1 MANLMNK
8 RLSQEKTAPE
18 PKPVITFRQQIKFW
32 LGVLVVFV
40 FLLWL
45 LGGILLPFV
54 AGMVLAY
61 FLDPLADW
69 LEEHGFSRLAATSL
83 IVGVFILIFIL
94 AMIFVAPT
102 LTHQIGNFAKNLPD
116 NVRAIVSLVNNAA
129 PEWLLKEI
137 EERGLDLNGPV
148 SDLATKAAGWI
159 ATLAQSVL
167 SGGLALVNLIA
178 LLVVTPIVAF
188 YMLNDWDRMI
198 AKVDSWVPREHVETV
213 RELAH
218 DADLAIAGFIRGQGT
233 VCITLGIFYAI
244 ALTVAGLNF
253 GLLIGLGAG
262 LLSFIPYVG
271 AIVGGLMSVGM
282 ALVQFWPDW
291 IMVAVIAGIF
301 AVGQFLEGN
310 FLTPKLVGDSVGLH
324 PVWLMFALFAAG
336 YLFGFVG
343 MLMAVPVAAAIGVL
357 LRFAIKKYM
366 ESPVYLGEGGE
377 DLVFAPVATSR
388 AKRQAA
394 AGSKDDTADT

>member
-1 MANLMNK
+1 M
-8 RLSQEKTAPE
+8 
-18 PKPVITFRQQIKFW
+18 TFRQQLKFW
-32 LGVLVVFV
+32 LGLLVGLVAILWVF
-40 FLLWL
+40 
-45 LGGILLPFV
+45 GGILLPFV

-61 FLDPLADW
+61 FLDPVADW
-69 LEEHGFSRLAATSL
+69 LEDRDIPRLAATVM
-83 IVGVFILIFIL
+83 IVGMFVLIFVLILIFL
-94 AMIFVAPT
+94 APVLID
-102 LTHQIGNFAKNLPD
+102 QIGSFARELPASVQ
-116 NVRAIVSLVNNAA
+116 NIVKLINNAS

-137 EERGLDLNGPV
+137 EERGIDMQGPV
-148 SDLATKAAGWI
+148 SDLAAKAAGWL
-159 ATLAQSVL
+159 ATLLQGVL
-167 SGGLALVNLIA
+167 SGGLALVNLFA

-213 RELAH
+213 RQLAD
-218 DADLAIAGFIRGQGT
+218 DADHAIAGFIRGQGT

-244 ALTVAGLNF
+244 ALTIVGLNF

-271 AIVGGLMSVGM
+271 AILGGLASVGM

-291 IMVAVIAGIF
+291 TMVAAVAAIF
-301 AVGQFLEGN
+301 AAGQFLEGN
-310 FLTPKLVGDSVGLH
+310 FLTPKLVGDNVGLH

-343 MLMAVPVAAAIGVL
+343 MLLAVPVAAAIGVL
-357 LRFAIKKYM
+357 IRFALEKYM
-366 ESPVYLGEGGE
+366 ESALYQGSGGKK
-377 DLVFAPVATSR
+377 LVFAPIATSR

-394 AGSKDDTADT
+394 ARSDDDDETDDA

>member
-1 MANLMNK
+1 M
-8 RLSQEKTAPE
+8 
-18 PKPVITFRQQIKFW
+18 TFRQQVRFW
-32 LGVLVVFV
+32 LVVLVGLIAVLWVF
-40 FLLWL
+40 
-45 LGGILLPFV
+45 GGILLPFV

-61 FLDPLADW
+61 FLDPVADW
-69 LEEHGFSRLAATSL
+69 LEERNIPRLAATVM
-83 IVGVFILIFIL
+83 IVGVFLLLFILILIFLVPVLID
-94 AMIFVAPT
+94 
-102 LTHQIGNFAKNLPD
+102 QIGAFARELPAYVQNLVKLIND
-116 NVRAIVSLVNNAA
+116 AA

-137 EERGLDLNGPV
+137 ESRGIDMKGPV
-148 SDLATKAAGWI
+148 SDLAAKAAVWLG
-159 ATLAQSVL
+159 TLFQSVL

-213 RELAH
+213 RQLAD
-218 DADLAIAGFIRGQGT
+218 DADHAIAGFIRGQGT
-233 VCITLGIFYAI
+233 VCITLGIIYAI
-244 ALTVAGLNF
+244 ALTIVGLNF

-271 AIVGGLMSVGM
+271 AILGGLASVGM

-291 IMVAVIAGIF
+291 VMVAVVAGIF

-310 FLTPKLVGDSVGLH
+310 FLTPKLVGDNVGLH

-343 MLMAVPVAAAIGVL
+343 MLLAVPVAAAMGVL
-357 LRFAIKKYM
+357 IRFALEKYM
-366 ESPVYLGEGGE
+366 ESPLYQGSSGQK
-377 DLVFAPVATSR
+377 LVFAPIATSR

-394 AGSKDDTADT
+394 AQSDESDESDEA

>member
-1 MANLMNK
+1 M
-8 RLSQEKTAPE
+8 
-18 PKPVITFRQQIKFW
+18 TFRQQLKFW
-32 LGVLVVFV
+32 LGILAALVAVLWVF
-40 FLLWL
+40 
-45 LGGILLPFV
+45 GGILLPFV

-61 FLDPLADW
+61 FLDPVADW
-69 LEEHGFSRLAATSL
+69 LEEHNIPRLAATIM
-83 IVGVFILIFIL
+83 IVGMFVLIFIL
-94 AMIFVAPT
+94 ILIFLAPV
-102 LTHQIGNFAKNLPD
+102 LIDQIGSFARELPAYVQ
-116 NVRAIVSLVNNAA
+116 NIVKLINNAS

-137 EERGLDLNGPV
+137 EDRGIDMKGPV
-148 SDLATKAAGWI
+148 SDLAAKAAGWL
-159 ATLAQSVL
+159 ATLLQGVL

-213 RELAH
+213 RQLAD
-218 DADLAIAGFIRGQGT
+218 DADHAIAGFIRGQGT
-233 VCITLGIFYAI
+233 VCITLGIVYAI
-244 ALTVAGLNF
+244 ALTLVGLNF

-271 AIVGGLMSVGM
+271 AILGGLASVGM

-291 IMVAVIAGIF
+291 VMVAMVAAIF
-301 AVGQFLEGN
+301 AAGQFLEGN
-310 FLTPKLVGDSVGLH
+310 FLTPKLVGDNVGLH

-343 MLMAVPVAAAIGVL
+343 MLLAVPVAAAVGVL
-357 LRFAIKKYM
+357 IRFALEKYM
-366 ESPVYLGEGGE
+366 ESPLYQGAGGKK
-377 DLVFAPVATSR
+377 LVFAPIATSR

-394 AGSKDDTADT
+394 ARADDDDETDDA

>member
-1 MANLMNK
+1 M
-8 RLSQEKTAPE
+8 
-18 PKPVITFRQQIKFW
+18 TFRQQLKFW
-32 LGVLVVFV
+32 LGLLAALVAV
-40 FLLWL
+40 LWL
-45 LGGILLPFV
+45 FGGILLPFV

-61 FLDPLADW
+61 FLDPVADW
-69 LEEHGFSRLAATSL
+69 LEERNIPRLVATIM
-83 IVGVFILIFIL
+83 IVGMFVLIFIL
-94 AMIFVAPT
+94 ILVFLAPV
-102 LTHQIGNFAKNLPD
+102 LIDQIGSFARELPAYVQ
-116 NVRAIVSLVNNAA
+116 NIVKLINNAS

-137 EERGLDLNGPV
+137 EDRGIDMQGPV
-148 SDLATKAAGWI
+148 SDLAAKAAGWL
-159 ATLAQSVL
+159 ATLLQGLL

-213 RELAH
+213 RRLAD
-218 DADLAIAGFIRGQGT
+218 DADHAIAGFIRGQGT

-244 ALTVAGLNF
+244 ALTIVGLNF

-271 AIVGGLMSVGM
+271 AIIGGLASVGM

-291 IMVAVIAGIF
+291 LMVAMVAAIF
-301 AVGQFLEGN
+301 AAGQFLEGN
-310 FLTPKLVGDSVGLH
+310 FLTPKLVGDNVGLH

-343 MLMAVPVAAAIGVL
+343 MLLAVPVAAAVGVL
-357 LRFAIKKYM
+357 IRFALEKYM
-366 ESPVYLGEGGE
+366 ESPLYQGSSGKK
-377 DLVFAPVATSR
+377 LVFAPIATSR

-394 AGSKDDTADT
+394 ARSDDDDETDDA

>member
-1 MANLMNK
+1 MTT
-8 RLSQEKTAPE
+8 RTSQKKTNGVPE
-18 PKPVITFRQQIKFW
+18 PAITFSQQVKFW
-32 LGVLVVFV
+32 LSVLAIFV

-61 FLDPLADW
+61 FLDPIADW
-69 LEEHGFSRLAATSL
+69 LEEHDIPRLAATSI
-83 IVGVFILIFIL
+83 IVGLFILLFVL
-94 AMIFVAPT
+94 ALIFVAPA
-102 LTHQIGNFAKNLPD
+102 LADQIGTFATNLPD
-116 NVRAIVSLVNNAA
+116 NVKAIVKLINDAA
-129 PEWLLKEI
+129 PAWLLEEI
-137 EERGLDLNGPV
+137 EERGLDLKGPV
-148 SDLATKAAGWI
+148 SDLATKAAGWM
-159 ATLAQSVL
+159 ASLLQSVL

-198 AKVDSWVPREHVETV
+198 ATVDSWVPREHVETV

-244 ALTVAGLNF
+244 ALTVVGLNF

-271 AIVGGLMSVGM
+271 AIVGGVLSIGM
-282 ALVQFWPDW
+282 ALIQFWPDW
-291 IMVAVIAGIF
+291 VMIAVVAGVF

-343 MLMAVPVAAAIGVL
+343 MLLAVPVAAAVGVL
-357 LRFAIKKYM
+357 LRFALKKYM
-366 ESPVYLGEGGE
+366 ESSVYLGESGE
-377 DLVFAPVATSR
+377 EMTFAPVATSR
-388 AKRQAA
+388 AKRRAA
-394 AGSKDDTADT
+394 AEPKDDTLDT

>member
-1 MANLMNK
+1 M
-8 RLSQEKTAPE
+8 
-18 PKPVITFRQQIKFW
+18 TFRQQLKFW
-32 LGVLVVFV
+32 LGLLVGLVAV
-40 FLLWL
+40 LWL
-45 LGGILLPFV
+45 FGGILLPFV

-61 FLDPLADW
+61 FLDPVADW
-69 LEEHGFSRLAATSL
+69 LEDRDVPRLVATTM
-83 IVGVFILIFIL
+83 IVGMFVLIFIL
-94 AMIFVAPT
+94 ILIFLAPV
-102 LTHQIGNFAKNLPD
+102 LINQIGSFARELPAYVQ
-116 NVRAIVSLVNNAA
+116 NIVKLVNDAS

-137 EERGLDLNGPV
+137 EDRGINMQGPV
-148 SDLATKAAGWI
+148 SDLAAKAAGWL
-159 ATLAQSVL
+159 ATLLQGVL

-213 RELAH
+213 RQLAD
-218 DADLAIAGFIRGQGT
+218 DADHAIAGFIRGQGT

-244 ALTVAGLNF
+244 ALTLVGLNF

-271 AIVGGLMSVGM
+271 AILGGVASVGM
-282 ALVQFWPDW
+282 ALVQFWPEW
-291 IMVAVIAGIF
+291 TMVAMVAAIF
-301 AVGQFLEGN
+301 AAGQFLEGN
-310 FLTPKLVGDSVGLH
+310 FLTPKLVGDNVGLH

-343 MLMAVPVAAAIGVL
+343 MLLAVPVAAAIGVL
-357 LRFAIKKYM
+357 IRFALEKYM
-366 ESPVYLGEGGE
+366 ESPLYQGSSGKK
-377 DLVFAPVATSR
+377 LVFAPIATSR

-394 AGSKDDTADT
+394 ARSDDDDETDDA